1 VADQLPPP
9 HADTLLNE
17 QLSAAGAGVTSSET
31 PPGSRTL
38 ADADGHTWHVYV
50 VVEGLGWDA
59 DLPDR
64 RSNWLAC
71 VSLADRRFIAPV
83 PEGWESWSEDELRA
97 AVAKAPRDKRRHS

>member
-1 VADQLPPP
+1 
-9 HADTLLNE
+9 
-17 QLSAAGAGVTSSET
+17 VTRSET

-38 ADADGHTWHVYV
+38 VDADGHTWHVYV

-83 PEGWESWSEDELRA
+83 PDGWESWSEDELRD
-97 AVAKAPRDKRRHS
+97 AVASARRDKRRHS